1 MYTNP
6 RTLNLCARASIN
18 MEHEHLSFPP
28 PPDRRRVLAYRYI
41 PAGYFPLEIG
51 KTFFNLQFLELKK
64 PHDGV
69 DSSQPNSQRDTMSL
83 PTSWTSAPCQPW
95 RLDLAKG
102 VCAYSEVP
110 CSRLLRPNTTS
121 NNLHTT
127 NTTTYF
133 LPSSS
138 APSRHP

>member
-69 DSSQPNSQRDTMSL
+69 DSSQPNSQRDTISL

-95 RLDLAKG
+95 RLDLAEG
-102 VCAYSEVP
+102 VCANAEVP
-110 CSRLLRPNTTS
+110 CLKITATQHHHQQPTHNQ
-121 NNLHTT
+121 H
-127 NTTTYF
+127 